1 MSKKIMHSLFA
12 TTALAVA
19 LPSVAFA
26 QEAPAEGEEA
36 TIEDDIIIV
45 KARRSDERLQD
56 VPVAVQVV
64 TGDSLQKLAIT
75 SVEEVSKL
83 APGLTL
89 VNAGSNTS
97 VTLRGVTWLPG
108 SGTPATPIYY
118 NDIAFDP
125 AQVIVSLFDVGQIEV
140 LRGPQGTSRGAPSI
154 SGAVTITSRKPD
166 LDEFGGYVQGQ
177 YGSADHTDVQGA
189 VNIPIIKDVLAV
201 RFAANIEDSNG
212 SRIES
217 VNSAVKSSYKDR
229 TYRATVLLQ
238 PTDTLSLQAMYQQ
251 RKSRTLNFTQV
262 VGTGS
267 PGQAGFPGIRPTIA
281 ANFNGPAL
289 TLADRASVQDNPGI
303 NDQHVDLLTFNASWD
318 VFGHNVSYNYGRQFN
333 RSNPTLNEVD
343 TLNILPGFS
352 PYTIVSNNGLP
363 KYTVQELR
371 FSSLPA
377 DNRPFDYD
385 IGWYSKHSGGKGLNF
400 NAPAYLTGA
409 FGNPITATPGQVT
422 TPDSRYV
429 LNSDTNILIGQKFDS
444 FYGNVRFHL
453 TDRTELSGGLA
464 IIRDRI
470 PVSLAINTSAAISST
485 GSFAAI
491 RGSLIQAANA
501 GLFNGVFGNPTNA
514 VAFLSAPTFTCEA
527 ARGFIRQP
535 TAVTSTINPG
545 TCDVSIPAGPRPG
558 QVNNDKY
565 TKSLYNFS
573 LSHKFTDD
581 LLVYATTGTS
591 FRTGLPAINNP
602 GLPAGLV
609 TPAPEA
615 ATSYEIGVKSSFGS
629 GFRVNA
635 SVFQLDYKDQLTTF
649 EGVQYFNTVSGSTA
663 QTSLAFYRNIDAQ
676 VRGFEVELAARPI
689 DNLSLGA
696 NISYSKIKSQGGDV
710 PCNDTTRPIN
720 AANPINICPLAKGR
734 VLNTQAPFQAT
745 INGGY
750 EIPFSDTLGGYIR
763 FNVNHQG
770 KNPNFGNFR
779 TGTTFKST
787 PSYQLVDLFAGI
799 NGGDNTWDI
808 GFYAKNVFDKQVELA
823 RVATINSVYPGF
835 SAASGYDV
843 VRSNLPREIGV
854 TARFSF
860 GSR

>member
-12 TTALAVA
+12 TTALAIA
-19 LPSVAFA
+19 LPTAAIA
-26 QEAPAEGEEA
+26 QEAPADEA
-36 TIEDDIIIV
+36 SADSETIIV
-45 KARRSDERLQD
+45 NARRNAEDVQD
-56 VPVAVQVV
+56 VPVTVQVV
-64 TGDSLQKLAIT
+64 TGDSLQKRAIT
-75 SVEEVSKL
+75 SVEEVSKI

-89 VNAGSNTS
+89 VNAGSSTS

-108 SGTPATPIYY
+108 SGTPATPIYI

-140 LRGPQGTSRGAPSI
+140 LRGPQGTSRVAPSI
-154 SGAVTITSRKPD
+154 SGAVTITTRKPD
-166 LDEFGGYVQGQ
+166 LNEFGGYVQGL
-177 YGSADHTDVQGA
+177 YGSGDHTDLQGA
-189 VNIPIIKDVLAV
+189 INVPIIKDVLAV
-201 RFAANIEDSNG
+201 RLAANIEDSNG

-217 VNSAVKSSYKDR
+217 VNSAIKSSYKDR
-229 TYRATVLLQ
+229 SYRATVLLT
-238 PTDTLSLQAMYQQ
+238 PTDTLSFQAMYQQ

-262 VGTGS
+262 AGTGS

-289 TLADRASVQDNPGI
+289 TAADRASVQDFPSI
-303 NDQHVDLLTFNASWD
+303 NDQHIDLLTFNASWD

-333 RSNPTLNEVD
+333 RSGPTINAVD
-343 TLNILPGFS
+343 PLNILPGFEA
-352 PYTIVSNNGLP
+352 YTFVKNNGLP

-371 FSSLPA
+371 ISSLPA
-377 DNRPFDYD
+377 DENRPFDYD
-385 IGWYSKHSGGKGLNF
+385 IGWYSKHSGGRGLNF
-400 NAPAYLTGA
+400 SAPTYLTGA
-409 FGNPITATPGQVT
+409 FGNPITATPGLVT
-422 TPDSRYV
+422 TPDPRYV
-429 LNSDTNILIGQKFDS
+429 LSSDTNILIGQKFDS
-444 FYGNVRFHL
+444 FYGNIRFHL

-464 IIRDRI
+464 IVRDRI
-470 PVSLAINTSAAISST
+470 PVTLAINTGAAISST

-501 GLFNGVFGNPTNA
+501 GLFNGVFGNPVNA
-514 VAFLSAPTFTCEA
+514 VAFLSSPAFTCEA
-527 ARGFIRQP
+527 ARGFIGQP

-565 TKSLYNFS
+565 NKALYNFS

-581 LLVYATTGTS
+581 FLVYATTGTS

-602 GLPAGLV
+602 GLPTALV

-615 ATSYEIGVKSSFGS
+615 ATSYEIGVKSSFGNA
-629 GFRVNA
+629 FRINA
-635 SVFQLDYKDQLTTF
+635 AVFQLDYKDQLTTF
-649 EGVQYFNTVSGSTA
+649 EGIQYFNTVSGRTA

-676 VRGFEVELAARPI
+676 VRGFELEIAAKPI

-720 AANPINICPLAKGR
+720 AANPINICTLGKGR

-750 EIPFSDTLGGYIR
+750 EIPFSGSLGGYFR
-763 FNVNHQG
+763 FSVNHQG

-787 PSYQLVDLFAGI
+787 PSYQIVDLFAGI
-799 NGGDNTWDI
+799 NGGDNAWDV
-808 GFYAKNVFDKQVELA
+808 GFYAKNVFDKQLELA

-835 SAASGYDV
+835 SAPSGYDV
-843 VRSNLPREIGV
+843 IRSSLPREIGV